1 MTREIKR
8 LAAVMTVVTSAAFF
22 STLTS
27 ASPASANTDSCGST
41 HWPTLGE
48 SPTTVALGCRVGEV
62 TPSWGLQLSSSFSTP
77 VHHVTGTTRR
87 TRKRPEYR
95 CMRNYMPICAGLA
108 GGRADVLCRRSECA
122 PGCSHAH
129 PVVRT
134 TTPSAKRVITAARA
148 SCEALTAL

>member
-48 SPTTVALGCRVGEV
+48 SPDNCCPWVPG
-62 TPSWGLQLSSSFSTP
+62 
-77 VHHVTGTTRR
+77 
-87 TRKRPEYR
+87 
-95 CMRNYMPICAGLA
+95 
-108 GGRADVLCRRSECA
+108 RRSDPFVADCN
-122 PGCSHAH
+122 
-129 PVVRT
+129 
-134 TTPSAKRVITAARA
+134 
-148 SCEALTAL
+148 